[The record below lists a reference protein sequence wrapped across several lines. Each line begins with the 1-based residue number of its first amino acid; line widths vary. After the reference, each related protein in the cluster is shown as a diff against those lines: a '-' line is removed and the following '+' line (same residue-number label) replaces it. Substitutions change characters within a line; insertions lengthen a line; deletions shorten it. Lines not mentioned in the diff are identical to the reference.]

1 MSRTIRRKNG
11 SPYSGPFY
19 YTLDDYLLVNGEL
32 VWVVA
37 DPKTKLGRK
46 VAYKYHED
54 KSNWRNVGPLKEASK
69 HLDRALSKHQLT
81 KVYKADDY
89 EDVYVPAG
97 NEKLLK
103 KLIWNYL

>member
-1 MSRTIRRKNG
+1 MSRTIRRKKG
-11 SPYSGPFY
+11 SSWN
-19 YTLDDYLLVNGEL
+19 LDNYLVVNGQV
-32 VWVVA
+32 VWVEA
-37 DPKTKLGRK
+37 NRKTKLGRK
-46 VAYKYHED
+46 VSYWFYTD
-54 KSNWRNVGPLKEASK
+54 QNNWRNVGPLKEASK